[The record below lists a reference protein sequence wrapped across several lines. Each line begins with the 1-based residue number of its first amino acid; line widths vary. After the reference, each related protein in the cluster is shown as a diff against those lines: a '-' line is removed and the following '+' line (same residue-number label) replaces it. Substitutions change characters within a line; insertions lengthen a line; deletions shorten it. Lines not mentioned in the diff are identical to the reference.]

1 MKKLMHGVIYLIL
14 GIAVIAGLTF
24 GNEVKAITDAASGL
38 TYTAKNVQLHKVDL
52 AKKEIS
58 IKLDASF
65 VNPSQTQIALSNLV
79 VRLSIPG
86 QNNDWFIIA
95 ETAPTGNFTIGSG
108 ETLQPLKFTAPIA
121 NEYSTLIPSLISGNE
136 QAVLVEVF
144 PQIRGRN
151 LEPVR
156 VVENIN
162 LKSVLD
168 NFLNTKLGLGY
179 TGEGEKNIV
188 ITDKYDHLFPL
199 GSVANQSK
207 FISSG
212 SHYGT
217 LDEIERIVKD
227 TYSDTSQIA
236 AKLKRSTVP
245 ETLKAVFDF
254 TNDHIQYKED
264 EPGKEELRT
273 PARSWKDRVT
283 GIDCDCFTLFQ
294 SSILAN
300 LGIPHLYRMAGYNSG
315 GDYSHVYLVAK
326 HNGKEYILDPV
337 LSKWNTEHGPIT
349 KKYDKNFNA

>member
-1 MKKLMHGVIYLIL
+1 MHGVIYLIL

-24 GNEVKAITDAASGL
+24 GNEVKALTDAASGL

-58 IKLDASF
+58 VKLDASF
-65 VNPSQTQIALSNLV
+65 VNPSQTQITLSNLV

-86 QNNDWFIIA
+86 QNNTWLIIA

-136 QAVLVEVF
+136 QTVLVEVF

-151 LEPVR
+151 LDPVS

-179 TGEGEKNIV
+179 TGEGEKNI
-188 ITDKYDHLFPL
+188 IETDKYDRFFSL
-199 GSVANQSK
+199 GSLERTDKV
-207 FISSG
+207 ISSG

-217 LDEIERIVKD
+217 LDEMENIVKA
-227 TYSDTSQIA
+227 TLSDTQAIA
-236 AKLKRSTVP
+236 QHLKKSSVP
-245 ETLKAVFDF
+245 ETLKSVFNWV
-254 TNDHIQYKED
+254 NDHFQYRED
-264 EPGKEELRT
+264 QPGMEDLRR
-273 PARSWKDRVT
+273 PLRSYEDRID
-283 GIDCDCFTLFQ
+283 GIDCDCMSILQ
-294 SSILAN
+294 SSILTN
-300 LGIPHLYRMAGYNSG
+300 LNIPHSYRMAAYNGSNE
-315 GDYSHVYLVAK
+315 YSHVYVVAQ
-326 HNGKEYILDPV
+326 HNGKEYTLDPV
-337 LSKWNTEHGPIT
+337 VGKWNTEHGPIS
-349 KKYDKNFNA
+349 KKYDKRVNA